1 MKSDDRDDRPAHAA
15 YVELTDRGRLA
26 LKGALGVGR
35 LADEL
40 QVIAEQIPDFLVM
53 GQAVTVVDDK
63 TIDVITV
70 RDANGD
76 DLEFH
81 FEISRSSGRPERYRT
96 VIPIRRRN

>member
-1 MKSDDRDDRPAHAA
+1 MKSDDRDSLPVHGA
-15 YVELTDRGRLA
+15 YVELTDRGQVA

-40 QVIAEQIPDFLVM
+40 QVIAAQIPDFLVM
-53 GQAVTVVDDK
+53 GQTVMVVDDK

-81 FEISRSSGRPERYRT
+81 FEISRSSGRPESCRT